1 MFSRWQVR
9 FRLAESRFAG
19 SARVSV
25 AAQSENILSLAASR
39 DPQDRARLLESI
51 VDMCDGAGDAE
62 VAKVRDLLGSVFLDL
77 VTQAEHDIRR
87 RLAEKIADSSWAP
100 APLVTTLASD
110 DIEVARPLIA
120 ASPVLQDHDLI
131 RLLVEATLDHQ
142 IEVARRPQ
150 LGAPVVE
157 AILKQSEPA
166 VMTALAGNDTA
177 SISTEGMDRLVEASK
192 KVVAMRSPL
201 VRHPRL
207 SADMA
212 QRLYIW
218 VGQSL
223 RTAVAAR
230 FRLDPA
236 ALDLA
241 LANAV
246 REAHSGMDPA
256 AGVTDNDTKLIEKLH
271 SAGQLRS
278 GFLLKVLREGNL
290 SLFVAAL
297 ARLGKFETD
306 QIQRAID
313 CDRPEILALACAAVG
328 IDRSVYPSIL
338 EGVRALNS
346 NRPGGG
352 QEGLRRAA
360 GAFGPFDRDIAAM
373 AFRQTANA
381 V

>member
-1 MFSRWQVR
+1 M
-9 FRLAESRFAG
+9 
-19 SARVSV
+19 SV
-25 AAQSENILSLAASR
+25 AAKSDVILSLAASR
-39 DPQDRARLLESI
+39 DPEDRARLLTSI
-51 VDMCDGAGDAE
+51 VEMCDGAGEAE
-62 VAKVRDLLGSVFLDL
+62 IHKVRDLLGSVFLGL
-77 VTQAEHDIRR
+77 VAQAEHDIRR
-87 RLAEKIADSSWAP
+87 RLAEKIADTAWAP
-100 APLVTTLASD
+100 APLVLALAQD
-110 DIEVARPLIA
+110 DIEVARPIIA

-157 AILKQSEPA
+157 AILQQSEPA

-177 SISTEGMDRLVEASK
+177 AISPEGMNRLVDASR

-207 SADMA
+207 SAEMA

-230 FRLDPA
+230 FRLDA
-236 ALDLA
+236 QALDNA
-241 LANAV
+241 LADAV

-271 SAGQLRS
+271 AAGQLRS

-297 ARLGKFETD
+297 ARLGNFETD
-306 QIQRAID
+306 QIQRALD
-313 CDRPEILALACAAVG
+313 SDRPEILALACAAVG

-338 EGVRALNS
+338 DGVRALNH

-352 QEGLRRAA
+352 SEGMRRAS

-373 AFRQTANA
+373 AFRQTASS